1 MVNNYG
7 IAMTV
12 EKIHLTKDLIDKW
25 IIIHLLWRRY
35 IEKVL
40 ETKATPLEVDSIYD
54 YNSCE
59 VGKHITISFDNVDIT
74 IFNLLENLSICHEKF
89 HRCAGDL
96 VNKIICDCNHDY
108 EIYNNDI
115 IHILDRPHVKFID
128 TFNELITE
136 YNISNHNAKLIKIWF
151 NKNQKKLLPIKQYTT
166 RYGRI
171 TKSY

>member
-59 VGKHITISFDNVDIT
+59 VGKHTTISFDNVDIT

-115 IHILDRPHVKFID
+115 KISLDSYNICSD
-128 TFNELITE
+128 ELI
-136 YNISNHNAKLIKIWF
+136 KLMI
-151 NKNQKKLLPIKQYTT
+151 NLKKFLL
-166 RYGRI
+166 
-171 TKSY
+171 

>member
-1 MVNNYG
+1 MVMVNNYG

-115 IHILDRPHVKFID
+115 KISLDSYNICSD
-128 TFNELITE
+128 ELI
-136 YNISNHNAKLIKIWF
+136 KLMI
-151 NKNQKKLLPIKQYTT
+151 NLKKFLL
-166 RYGRI
+166 
-171 TKSY
+171 